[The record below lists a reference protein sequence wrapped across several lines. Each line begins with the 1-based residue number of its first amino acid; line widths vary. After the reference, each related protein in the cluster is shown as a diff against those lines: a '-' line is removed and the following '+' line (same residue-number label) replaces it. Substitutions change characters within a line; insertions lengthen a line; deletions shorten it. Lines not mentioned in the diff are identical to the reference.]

1 MLLSTEAV
9 KWASPSKKSEL
20 ETNQKG
26 IRPSEK
32 RSKTPGYNY
41 LRYSGLAF
49 QMLAFILL
57 GVWGG
62 YKLDEWLEM
71 EYPVFT
77 IVLSLFGVIGSLV
90 NLIKNLP
97 KE

>member
-1 MLLSTEAV
+1 
-9 KWASPSKKSEL
+9 
-20 ETNQKG
+20 
-26 IRPSEK
+26 
-32 RSKTPGYNY
+32 
-41 LRYSGLAF
+41 
-49 QMLAFILL
+49 MLAFILL